1 MALVRV
7 LTYNIWQ
14 GGRRGALLHQAVRS
28 SAPDVLLVN
37 ESPKTPLL
45 WKRRCVRLAD
55 RWGLRYVAGGR
66 NAGSNMIVAA
76 SPVGVDATYVR
87 TLRQPLFQPRRGIA
101 AAQLLVEG
109 NALGVVSCHL
119 SLDAEQRLL
128 EVDEV
133 IEVASS
139 LRGPVVVAGDL
150 NERPTGPCWARLREA
165 GYLDNGTS
173 DWPTFPAQR
182 PRKRI
187 DALLVRGDVRV
198 LRHGDPGVEKAV
210 QERAS
215 DHRPVLAVLALPDEQ
230 ASSDV
235 PV

>member
-28 SAPDVLLVN
+28 SAPDVLLAN

-45 WKRRCVRLAD
+45 WKRRCLRLAD
-55 RWGLRYVAGGR
+55 RWGLLYVAGGR

-76 SPVGVDATYVR
+76 PPLGVDATYVR

-109 NALGVVSCHL
+109 KALGVVSCHL
-119 SLDAEQRLL
+119 SLDEEQRLL
-128 EVDEV
+128 EVEEV

-165 GYLDNGTS
+165 GYLDSGTN
-173 DWPTFPAQR
+173 DWLTFPAHQ

-187 DALLVRGDVRV
+187 DAVLLRGNAQV
-198 LRHGDPGVEKAV
+198 LHHGDPGIEETV

-215 DHRPVLAVLALPDEQ
+215 DHRAVLAVLAL
-230 ASSDV
+230 
-235 PV
+235 